1 MFALMDAKKESER
14 IIKVVSEILIEEKR
28 KHESK
33 FKNIDDK
40 TFRPVVSIVSDNVY

>member
-14 IIKVVSEILIEEKR
+14 IINVVSEILNQEKK

-33 FKNIDDK
+33 SKNSDDK
-40 TFRPVVSIVSDNVY
+40 TFRPVVSIVSDNV